1 MCSPYLCCEQLARFV
16 ELTTTATRATKD
28 LPEAGSG
35 NTIDNRWMEMNTME
49 FSSFD
54 LVNSLHVLPE
64 TTPVEVDG
72 IQFNSTCS
80 QQCVS
85 LSVNVIQTV
94 CAVSAT
100 CC

>member
-1 MCSPYLCCEQLARFV
+1 
-16 ELTTTATRATKD
+16 
-28 LPEAGSG
+28 
-35 NTIDNRWMEMNTME
+35 ME

-54 LVNSLHVLPE
+54 LVNSLHALPE

-72 IQFNSTCS
+72 IQFNNTCG

-85 LSVNVIQTV
+85 LSVNVVQTV
-94 CAVSAT
+94 CLIAAT